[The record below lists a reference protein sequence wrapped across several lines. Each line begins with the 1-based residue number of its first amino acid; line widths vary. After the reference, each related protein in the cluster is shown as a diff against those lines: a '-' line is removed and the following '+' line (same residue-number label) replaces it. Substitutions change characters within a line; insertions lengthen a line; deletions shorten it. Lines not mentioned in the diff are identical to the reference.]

1 VEIDGLKYYHI
12 GELANVL
19 DLSPRT
25 IRYYEEI
32 GLLNSIKR
40 IEGGKRVYTDK
51 DFQRLKFIQRLKHL
65 GLTLSEMNELED
77 IYQIHRTNRKVLP
90 RLLELL
96 DNHAGKIDER
106 ILNLN
111 RLKEDILNYQE
122 KIRQKLNVEDDLQ
135 KGDEI
140 DESSGDHQFRP
151 NSHR

>member
-1 VEIDGLKYYHI
+1 MEIDGLKYYHI
-12 GELANVL
+12 GELANLL

-51 DFQRLKFIQRLKHL
+51 DLQRLKFIQRLKHL
-65 GLTLSEMNELED
+65 GLTLSEMHELED

-96 DNHAGKIDER
+96 DNNAGKIDER
-106 ILNLN
+106 VHNLN
-111 RLKEDILNYQE
+111 RLKEDILNYQD
-122 KIRQKLNVEDDLQ
+122 KIRQKLSMEDDLQ
-135 KGDEI
+135 KGENI
-140 DESSGDHQFRP
+140 DERSGDHQFRP

>member
-1 VEIDGLKYYHI
+1 MEIDGSKYYHI
-12 GELANVL
+12 GELASIL

-106 ILNLN
+106 IHNLN

-135 KGDEI
+135 KGEDI
-140 DESSGDHQFRP
+140 DERSGDHQFRP

>member
-12 GELANVL
+12 GELASIL
-19 DLSPRT
+19 DLSRRT

-40 IEGGKRVYTDK
+40 IEGGKRVYTDI

-106 ILNLN
+106 IHNLN

-135 KGDEI
+135 KGEDI
-140 DESSGDHQFRP
+140 DERSGDHQFRP

>member
-1 VEIDGLKYYHI
+1 MEIDGLKYYHI
-12 GELANVL
+12 GELASIL
-19 DLSPRT
+19 DLSRRT

-40 IEGGKRVYTDK
+40 IEGGKRVYTDI

-106 ILNLN
+106 IHNLN

-135 KGDEI
+135 KGEDI
-140 DESSGDHQFRP
+140 DERSGDHQFRP